1 MYDKLLKF
9 LALVSFTTL
18 FTGCLNTTLPANK
31 IYNLSVTEDCCKN
44 GFTKQNLTLK
54 ILEPVASKHLNN
66 TSIYYSE
73 DKYRLQTYK
82 LSKWSD
88 FPTKMMLEVL
98 TTKLDGLNLYENITT
113 SYIYATSDYTL
124 QSELLVFKQI
134 IDNGNSYVKLKIK
147 FYIIKDNNRKNIVS
161 RTFSYKTICRTTNAY
176 GAVEAQNESL
186 KLLIKDLSEW
196 LYKYTKEK

>member
-1 MYDKLLKF
+1 MNKIVKIISIF
-9 LALVSFTTL
+9 SFVIV
-18 FTGCLNTTLPANK
+18 FTGCVNTTLPANK
-31 IYNLSVTEDCCKN
+31 VYNLSTTEDCCKN
-44 GFTKQNLTLK
+44 GFTKQKLTLK

-66 TSIYYSE
+66 TSIYYSH

-98 TTKLDGLNLYENITT
+98 TTKLDGLNLYDNITT
-113 SYIYATSDYTL
+113 SYIYAKSDYTL
-124 QSELLVFKQI
+124 QSELLEFKQI

-147 FYIIKDNNRKNIVS
+147 FYIIEDSDRKNIIS
-161 RTFSYKTICRTTNAY
+161 RTFSYKTACNTTDAY

-186 KLLIKDLSEW
+186 KLLINDLSHW